1 MRWVGTVIA
10 ASEKKFVFLEKAFFG
25 FAWIPKATVQA
36 AIGGTTLNTAIALST
51 KEVRPQVKEQWIE
64 YGKDLISMA
73 VIAVIITAPLGAI
86 LTNTLGPKWLH
97 EDKDFDTSPE
107 ALKRSMRNLSG
118 GSSPQKKPDIG
129 ELNKILNEEEE
140 DEERADMG
148 MEAGE
153 SRDNTAKNL

>member
-10 ASEKKFVFLEKAFFG
+10 ASEPKFVFLEKCFFG

-36 AIGGTTLNTAIALST
+36 AIGGTTLNSAIALST

-118 GSSPQKKPDIG
+118 GSGQPKKDVG

-140 DEERADMG
+140 DEERNDMG